1 MEREVE
7 EPQRKEENLKRWL
20 LLTLGG
26 EGRDPRRLEAEPML
40 MKM

>member
-7 EPQRKEENLKRWL
+7 EPQRKEEKLKRW

-26 EGRDPRRLEAEPML
+26 EGRDPSRLEVEPML